1 MYSLLNE
8 NFRDVAKQKY
18 LPRFLFKNLLNGED
32 IEMKVHGNQPDN
44 EEISGPG
51 QTIEVDEREREVV
64 TKRRLKVSASNVE
77 KCFKNIMINNVNN
90 DTKDHQSTKEEENNF
105 LLGPVTFKEEIVY
118 A

>member
-77 KCFKNIMINNVNN
+77 KCFNIMIHNVNN
-90 DTKDHQSTKEEENNF
+90 DTKHHQSTKEEENNF